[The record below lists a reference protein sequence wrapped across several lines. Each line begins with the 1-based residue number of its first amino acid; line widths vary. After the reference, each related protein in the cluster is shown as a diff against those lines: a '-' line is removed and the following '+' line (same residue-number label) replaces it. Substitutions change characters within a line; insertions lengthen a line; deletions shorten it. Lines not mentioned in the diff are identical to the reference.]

1 MPLDP
6 DTSADELGQAFAA
19 LARAARAI
27 PDSADI
33 WRAIADWR
41 AGERGSDGAGDGD
54 DASDASEALALMLQ
68 AHAVVLDSH
77 VQLVRKWQR
86 LMARSAPLIRAR
98 LDDYRAEDDPLPE
111 VREALIDQIR
121 LYVGDVGE
129 LAMDHGRAV
138 KENLE
143 KLQRELLPRDRS
155 SEWVSPDDRSR
166 AARAVRS

>member
-1 MPLDP
+1 MV
-6 DTSADELGQAFAA
+6 QAIGTK
-19 LARAARAI
+19 R
-27 PDSADI
+27 S
-33 WRAIADWR
+33 
-41 AGERGSDGAGDGD
+41 
-54 DASDASEALALMLQ
+54 DASDALALMLK
-68 AHAVVLDSH
+68 AHAVVLDGQ

-121 LYVGDVGE
+121 LYVGEVGE
-129 LAMDHGRAV
+129 LAMDHGRTV

-143 KLQRELLPRDRS
+143 KLQRELLPRERS